1 MTSTN
6 DPLEFLSPEN
16 FGFSYWGNID
26 YKKVFYEFR
35 LSGQKRRN
43 YVRMLCFCKDLFCT
57 SEEWKNEKNQD
68 FADNLLFKG
77 WARSRMWAQYADN
90 HSGACLVFYK
100 SEFQKAFKSLSNDDV
115 EILSDRAIN
124 YTNYL
129 AELETSLEDINS
141 GARVI
146 YDYSNFYLEE
156 DKKKFLFQKSQDY
169 RDENKDLR
177 TVRLAPCYDVV
188 ATRVYKNDINEMSLS
203 INGKPNM
210 DEVTRAD
217 FELEAKSCGLG
228 TKPAMKIFDE
238 VQNGLLEALKEIA
251 VELEKKGFAR
261 AGEIADRIK
270 RPGVIHHDNRN
281 K

>member
-1 MTSTN
+1 MTNLEDRLQQPMTGDDSFLYHYTSLSSACKILESNSLKLSNLTSTN

-16 FGFSYWGNID
+16 FGFSYCGDID
-26 YKKVFYEFR
+26 YKKVFYELR

-43 YVRMLCFCKDLFCT
+43 NVRMLCFCKDLFCT

-68 FADNLLFKG
+68 FADNLLLKG

-90 HSGACLVFYK
+90 HSGVCLVFDK

-156 DKKKFLFQKSQDY
+156 DKKKFLFQKCQDY
-169 RDENKDLR
+169 RDENEYRFCLINRSLNSPDEAMFVNYGTSLKAVILGQR
-177 TVRLAPCYDVV
+177 FSTSLNLATPDNVEQFKIMW
-188 ATRVYKNDINEMSLS
+188 TFGRPSL
-203 INGKPNM
+203 
-210 DEVTRAD
+210 
-217 FELEAKSCGLG
+217 L
-228 TKPAMKIFDE
+228 KI
-238 VQNGLLEALKEIA
+238 K
-251 VELEKKGFAR
+251 
-261 AGEIADRIK
+261 
-270 RPGVIHHDNRN
+270 
-281 K
+281 

>member
-1 MTSTN
+1 MTNLEDRLQQPMTGDDLFLYHYTSLSSACKIFESNSLKLSNLTNTN

-16 FGFSYWGNID
+16 CGFSSCGDID
-26 YKKVFYEFR
+26 YKKVFYELR
-35 LSGQKRRN
+35 LLGQKRRN

-77 WARSRMWAQYADN
+77 LTRSRMWAQYADN
-90 HSGACLVFYK
+90 HSGACLVFDK

-156 DKKKFLFQKSQDY
+156 DKKKFLFQKCQDY
-169 RDENKDLR
+169 RDENEYRFCLINRALNSPDEAMFVNYGTSLKAVILGQR
-177 TVRLAPCYDVV
+177 FSISLNLATPDNVEQFKIMW
-188 ATRVYKNDINEMSLS
+188 TFGRPSL
-203 INGKPNM
+203 
-210 DEVTRAD
+210 
-217 FELEAKSCGLG
+217 L
-228 TKPAMKIFDE
+228 KI
-238 VQNGLLEALKEIA
+238 K
-251 VELEKKGFAR
+251 
-261 AGEIADRIK
+261 
-270 RPGVIHHDNRN
+270 
-281 K
+281 